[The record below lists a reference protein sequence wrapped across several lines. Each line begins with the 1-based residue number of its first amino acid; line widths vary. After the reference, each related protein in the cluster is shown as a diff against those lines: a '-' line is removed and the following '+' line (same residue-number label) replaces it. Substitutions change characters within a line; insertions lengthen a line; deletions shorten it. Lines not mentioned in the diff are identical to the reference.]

1 MLHIIWMLSSVALIF
16 FIIIH
21 NPKAQTIGGQNQ
33 LFAITRTAEQKI
45 NKITW
50 ALIIIFFS
58 LTIFLSAFQ

>member
-1 MLHIIWMLSSVALIF
+1 MLHIIWMLSSIGLIF

-50 ALIIIFFS
+50 ALILIFFS
-58 LTIFLSAFQ
+58 LTIYLSTFQ